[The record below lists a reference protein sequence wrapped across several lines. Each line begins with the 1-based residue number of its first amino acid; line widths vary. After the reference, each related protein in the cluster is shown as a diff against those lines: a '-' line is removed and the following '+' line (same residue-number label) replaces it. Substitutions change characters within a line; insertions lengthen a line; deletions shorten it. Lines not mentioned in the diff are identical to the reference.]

1 MHRVDLTRAADEALW
16 AMPDG
21 VHEEMLA
28 LIDEVADERERG
40 AGPMA
45 AANAVL
51 RGRCWFV
58 YAAIGGLLVV
68 LDCGRVG

>member
-1 MHRVDLTRAADEALW
+1 MHRVDLARAADEALT
-16 AMPDG
+16 AMPDD

-28 LIDEVADERERG
+28 LIDSVADAREHG

-45 AANAVL
+45 ATDAVL

-58 YAAIGGLLVV
+58 YAAVGGLLVV
-68 LDCGRVG
+68 LDAGRVG